1 MRERFAFSLL
11 LGCLLSG
18 WAAGGQTT
26 YRDAL
31 GRRQGSATTDKY
43 GKTTYRDALGRIQ
56 ATSMTDRH
64 GQTTYRDAQGRIIG
78 TKKE

>member
-31 GRRQGSATTDKY
+31 GR
-43 GKTTYRDALGRIQ
+43 IQ
-56 ATSMTDRH
+56 ATSTTDRH